1 MARLI
6 DMAGRAGAVA
16 LAPFGVRSF
25 RFQWPADM
33 LTSWAFEME
42 TLILGWY
49 VLVATESVLM
59 LTVFGSLQFLGT
71 LLSPL
76 FGIASD
82 RLGRRTTLAAMRTAY
97 TLLAAVLMTLGLTGL
112 VTPYAA
118 FAVAFFSGL
127 IRPSDLVLRYALIGD
142 TIPGSHL
149 TGAMGLARATQDS
162 AKIAGALVGTR
173 LFAVMGLG
181 VAYVAVTAFY
191 AAGLLLTLGVSRH
204 TPGDPGDED
213 KAGETPVAARPAPRP
228 SQWRELRDGI
238 AYVRNA
244 PTVLALMWLAFLVN
258 LTAYPF
264 TMALLPYVAK
274 DIYGT
279 DETGLGYMA
288 AAVAGGA
295 LVGSIVATITGARR
309 YSTRVMILNIL
320 VWYALL
326 ASFALVETLSLG
338 LPILAVMG
346 MVQSLAMI
354 SMSTALLREASA
366 RFRARVMGVRM
377 LAVYGLPMGLLAMG
391 QGIEAV
397 GFTATV
403 WICAL
408 IGAGM
413 TILAAWRWRAAIWV

>member
-1 MARLI
+1 MSRLTDKAAR
-6 DMAGRAGAVA
+6 ASAVA
-16 LAPFGVRSF
+16 LVPFGVRSF
-25 RFQWPADM
+25 RFQWPADL

-59 LTVFGSLQFLGT
+59 LTVFASLQFLGT

-76 FGIASD
+76 FGVAGD
-82 RLGRRTTLAAMRTAY
+82 RLGRRATLAAMRTAY
-97 TLLAAVLMTLGLTGL
+97 TILAAILMILGLTDL

-118 FAVAFFSGL
+118 VADAFFSGL

-149 TGAMGLARATQDS
+149 TGAMGLARATQDT

-173 LFAVMGLG
+173 LFAALGLG
-181 VAYVAVTAFY
+181 VAYTAVTAFY

-204 TPGDPGDED
+204 TPGGED
-213 KAGETPVAARPAPRP
+213 KADGPPSAARPASPP
-228 SQWRELRDGI
+228 SQWRELCDGL

-244 PTVLALMWLAFLVN
+244 PTVLALIWLAFLIN

-264 TMALLPYVAK
+264 TMGLLPYVAK

-279 DETGLGYMA
+279 DETGLGLMA

-295 LVGSIVATITGARR
+295 LVGSLAATITGARR
-309 YSTRVMILNIL
+309 YSTRVMILNIMA
-320 VWYALL
+320 WYALL
-326 ASFALVETLSLG
+326 AGFALVETMTLG
-338 LPILAVMG
+338 LPLLAVMG
-346 MVQSLAMI
+346 MMQSLAMI
-354 SMSTALLREASA
+354 SMSTALLRESSA

-397 GFTATV
+397 GFPATV
-403 WICAL
+403 WICVL
-408 IGAGM
+408 IGAAS
-413 TILAAWRWRAAIWV
+413 TIFVAWRWRAAIWV

>member
-1 MARLI
+1 M
-6 DMAGRAGAVA
+6 
-16 LAPFGVRSF
+16 RSF
-25 RFQWPADM
+25 RFQWPADL

-49 VLVATESVLM
+49 VLVATDSVLM

-76 FGIASD
+76 FGVAGD

-97 TLLAAVLMTLGLTGL
+97 TVLAATLMILGLTDL

-142 TIPGSHL
+142 TIPGSNL

-173 LFAVMGLG
+173 LFAALGLG
-181 VAYVAVTAFY
+181 VAYIAVTAFY
-191 AAGLLLTLGVSRH
+191 AAGLLLTLGVSRR
-204 TPGDPGDED
+204 TPGDED
-213 KAGETPVAARPAPRP
+213 KVEDQPIAARPASRP
-228 SQWRELRDGI
+228 SQWRELRDGL

-244 PTVLALMWLAFLVN
+244 PTVLALIWLAFLVN

-279 DETGLGYMA
+279 DETGLGLMA

-295 LVGSIVATITGARR
+295 LVGSLTATITGARR

-320 VWYALL
+320 AWYALL
-326 ASFALVETLSLG
+326 AGFALVETMTLG
-338 LPILAVMG
+338 LPLLAVMG

-354 SMSTALLREASA
+354 SMSTALLRESSA

-403 WICAL
+403 WICVLLGTAS
-408 IGAGM
+408 
-413 TILAAWRWRAAIWV
+413 TILVAWRWRAAIWI